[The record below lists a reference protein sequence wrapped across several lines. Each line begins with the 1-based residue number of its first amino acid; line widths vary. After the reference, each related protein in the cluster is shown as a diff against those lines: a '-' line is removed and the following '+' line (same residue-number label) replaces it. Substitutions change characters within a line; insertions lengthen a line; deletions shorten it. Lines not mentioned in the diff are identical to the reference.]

1 MADRSF
7 THGVV
12 ERIASP
18 IGEVV
23 LIHDG
28 QALLRLDFADHSP
41 AGERPSSG
49 ATSAFGEAV
58 RAYFAGAVDALQGLP
73 ARPSGT
79 AFEQAVWQML
89 RQIPAGCTW
98 SYGQLAAAIGRPRA
112 VRAVGRAN
120 GRNPVS
126 LVLPCHRVIGADGS
140 LTGYGG
146 GLERK
151 AWLLRHEGAL
161 VV

>member
-1 MADRSF
+1 MIEDMAAGF
-7 THGVV
+7 FV
-12 ERIASP
+12 ERVATP
-18 IGEVV
+18 IGDVV
-23 LIHDG
+23 LVHDG
-28 QALLRLDFADHSP
+28 SALMRLDFAEHSP
-41 AGERPSSG
+41 ARDRPASG
-49 ATSAFGEAV
+49 GRSGFGEAV
-58 RAYFAGAVDALQGLP
+58 AAYFAGAIAALDGIA
-73 ARPSGT
+73 ARPVGT
-79 AFEQAVWQML
+79 LFELEVWEAL
-89 RQIPAGCTW
+89 RRIPPGHTW
-98 SYGQLAAAIGRPRA
+98 SYGELAAAIGRPKA

>member
-1 MADRSF
+1 MAEHLDLA
-7 THGVV
+7 TEHV
-12 ERIASP
+12 ASP
-18 IGEVV
+18 IGTVR
-23 LIHDG
+23 IRHDG
-28 QALLRLDFADHSP
+28 RALHALDFVDGVAPDSGP
-41 AGERPSSG
+41 GSSF
-49 ATSAFGEAV
+49 ARAV
-58 RAYFAGAVDALQGLP
+58 QAYFAGEIGALDALP
-73 ARPSGT
+73 VAVRGT
-79 AFEQAVWQML
+79 EFELLVWHTL
-89 RQIPAGCTW
+89 RQIPVGHTW
-98 SYGQLAAAIGRPRA
+98 SYRDLARTIGRPKA
-112 VRAVGRAN
+112 VRAVGAAN

>member
-1 MADRSF
+1 MPAAPYTDCAI
-7 THGVV
+7 
-12 ERIASP
+12 ERVASP
-18 IGEVV
+18 IGDVV
-23 LIHDG
+23 LVHDG
-28 QALLRLDFADHSP
+28 AALLRLDFADHSP
-41 AGERPSSG
+41 VADRSTAGRRSR
-49 ATSAFGEAV
+49 FGEAV
-58 RAYFAGAVDALQGLP
+58 EAYFAGAVDALDGL
-73 ARPSGT
+73 AVSLAGT
-79 AFEQAVWQML
+79 EFEQGVWQML
-89 RQIPAGCTW
+89 RQIPPGRTW
-98 SYGQLAAAIGRPRA
+98 SYRELAAAIGRPKA

-151 AWLLRHEGAL
+151 AWLLRHEGVL

>member
-1 MADRSF
+1 MDADEAA
-7 THGVV
+7 GLLV
-12 ERIASP
+12 ERVASP
-18 IGEVV
+18 IGDVV
-23 LIHDG
+23 LVHDG
-28 QALLRLDFADHSP
+28 HALLRLDFAPHSP
-41 AGERPSSG
+41 ARDRPARGGRSR
-49 ATSAFGEAV
+49 FGEALA
-58 RAYFAGAVDALQGLP
+58 AYFAGAVTALEGLA
-73 ARPSGT
+73 ARPAGT
-79 AFEQAVWQML
+79 PFEQEVWQAL
-89 RQIPAGCTW
+89 RRIPPGHTW
-98 SYGQLAAAIGRPRA
+98 SYGQLARAIGRPRA